1 MEIAI
6 IIVGILLIIIGFA
19 GSILPALPGPPLS
32 FGGLL
37 LLLLHP
43 EAKVVMQNNN
53 FTWLIILGVITL
65 FITAIDYYMPIWGT
79 KKFGGTKAGSRG
91 STIGLIVAVIL
102 TIVSSGLGAILI
114 IAGPFVGAYLG
125 EKNAGQT
132 SAVALKSAKGSF
144 LGFIAGAFMKV
155 MMVIGIAVYFGIVLA
170 S

>member
-1 MEIAI
+1 MELAI
-6 IIVGILLIIIGFA
+6 IIVGILLIIIGLA

-32 FGGLL
+32 FGGLA

-43 EAKVVMQNNN
+43 GAKAVMEANSY
-53 FTWLIILGVITL
+53 TWLIILGVVTL
-65 FITAIDYYMPIWGT
+65 FITGIDYYMPIWGS

-91 STIGLIVAVIL
+91 STIGLIVAVVL
-102 TIVSSGLGAILI
+102 TIVTSGLGAILI
-114 IAGPFVGAYLG
+114 IAGPFLGAYLG

-132 SAVALKSAKGSF
+132 SAVALQSAKGSF

-155 MMVIGIAVYFGIVLA
+155 MVVISIAVYFGVVLA